1 MAVRGVPG
9 GRESGEGG
17 RGLFAHQ
24 SSALRAAPR
33 KPQEHA
39 ADDDSE
45 AVSGAGRGYYLSCRV
60 GGTGRVLPS
69 HVVLQPH
76 PSPGNLGH
84 RLRARSQKPWVLIL
98 VPSGAV
104 SLCASVSHISQMG
117 ARAALGSFPRDHR
130 EGECMER
137 KEKKRKLLF
146 KDQRAAGS
154 SRRDRGSAWPLDPLW
169 GYCLTLLSVG
179 DLAAGP

>member
-137 KEKKRKLLF
+137 KEKKENCSSRTRE
-146 KDQRAAGS
+146 QQEAAGETEVL
-154 SRRDRGSAWPLDPLW
+154 P
-169 GYCLTLLSVG
+169 
-179 DLAAGP
+179 GPWTPCGATA